1 MCDGVRFW
9 LVELEVQEHY
19 MYVGEEGSRWN
30 LAFEVGIEDWCQWS

>member
-1 MCDGVRFW
+1 M
-9 LVELEVQEHY
+9 ELEVQEHY